1 MLLAAPLW
9 PSSTSKSTNPCSA
22 CHGGANNQYLD
33 ILEGDAGNTLPSA
46 ISDAEVLAVAVV
58 IEVTGNT
65 ALNNIMSGITA
76 KLVSQNGFFSVDAA
90 TYSVGT
96 LANGQK
102 ATAFWNISALSSGS
116 DVMVITAAGANTHKN
131 RQFSD
136 SYSPSPAITVTKTA
150 ADLPPSI
157 ALTAPAAGQTFSG
170 GSSQSVAW
178 TVTDEDRATCQ
189 VGLYYSTD
197 NFASSNVTIAT
208 GLPAAQG
215 YSWTTPLIDS
225 TTVRLKA
232 TVTDKSFKFNQS
244 VQAGTFAIDSTAP
257 TVLSVQPADGAADVP
272 ASTMLQAQ
280 FSEPVAAS
288 AAQAAFSIAPDPGG
302 VVWGWDAGRTTM
314 TAAHDAFADGTT
326 YTCTLSTGVKDLSSP
341 GNGLQAAYTWSF
353 TTPSGGPPA
362 PAISL
367 QSPAGGE
374 RLYWG
379 DPLGVRWSASGGAG
393 ALAVNLSISADGPS
407 GIFSSVATA
416 LPNGGLHTFAAPNLT
431 SDICVLRATVYD
443 QNGQEAS
450 ATSAAFSIA
459 RPLALSA
466 DLPAAGARLRA
477 GSLVTLNW
485 TGSGGHG
492 AAVVSL
498 SFQPDPGSPSQT
510 VLSGQPLSGSTGW
523 TVPAG
528 TASAASLTVN
538 ATDGWGRSVVVQ
550 SGLFVIF
557 SNIAP
562 RFTSTPVTTGQAGSA
577 YAYAATAADDDLDAL
592 TFSVASGPSGLAV
605 NATTGRVA
613 WTPAAAGNFTV
624 TLAVSDGKGG
634 QALQEFTIRV
644 NPAPVIVKPTA
655 GFITPSG
662 GEKVKGDL
670 TVTGVALKG
679 SYNVTSVQYRID
691 SGPWMNATGS
701 PGWQFT
707 LDTKAL
713 KNGNHTIE
721 VRAFD
726 GTNYSDT
733 VSRTISVD
741 NQKARSKVSIP
752 MLDGWVV
759 LSLLA
764 TAGLLF
770 YIRRK

>member
-1 MLLAAPLW
+1 MHGRNLLALVLIGAMLLAAPLW

-341 GNGLQAAYTWSF
+341 ATACRPPTRGRS
-353 TTPSGGPPA
+353 PRPPA
-362 PAISL
+362 
-367 QSPAGGE
+367 
-374 RLYWG
+374 
-379 DPLGVRWSASGGAG
+379 
-393 ALAVNLSISADGPS
+393 AL
-407 GIFSSVATA
+407 
-416 LPNGGLHTFAAPNLT
+416 
-431 SDICVLRATVYD
+431 R
-443 QNGQEAS
+443 
-450 ATSAAFSIA
+450 
-459 RPLALSA
+459 RPRYPCS
-466 DLPAAGARLRA
+466 RRRA
-477 GSLVTLNW
+477 GR
-485 TGSGGHG
+485 
-492 AAVVSL
+492 
-498 SFQPDPGSPSQT
+498 
-510 VLSGQPLSGSTGW
+510 GSTGATRW
-523 TVPAG
+523 
-528 TASAASLTVN
+528 ASAGPPPAERARWPSTSASPRT
-538 ATDGWGRSVVVQ
+538 APPGYSPQ
-550 SGLFVIF
+550 S
-557 SNIAP
+557 P
-562 RFTSTPVTTGQAGSA
+562 PHCP
-577 YAYAATAADDDLDAL
+577 TAAC
-592 TFSVASGPSGLAV
+592 
-605 NATTGRVA
+605 
-613 WTPAAAGNFTV
+613 
-624 TLAVSDGKGG
+624 
-634 QALQEFTIRV
+634 
-644 NPAPVIVKPTA
+644 
-655 GFITPSG
+655 TPSPRP
-662 GEKVKGDL
+662 
-670 TVTGVALKG
+670 T
-679 SYNVTSVQYRID
+679 
-691 SGPWMNATGS
+691 
-701 PGWQFT
+701 
-707 LDTKAL
+707 
-713 KNGNHTIE
+713 
-721 VRAFD
+721 
-726 GTNYSDT
+726 
-733 VSRTISVD
+733 
-741 NQKARSKVSIP
+741 
-752 MLDGWVV
+752 
-759 LSLLA
+759 
-764 TAGLLF
+764 
-770 YIRRK
+770 